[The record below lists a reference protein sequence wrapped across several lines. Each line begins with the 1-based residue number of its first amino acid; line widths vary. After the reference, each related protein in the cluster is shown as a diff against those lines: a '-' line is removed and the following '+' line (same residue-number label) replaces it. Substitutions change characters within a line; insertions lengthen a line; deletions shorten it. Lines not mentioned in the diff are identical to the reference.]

1 MLRYRIDMFNGYNW
15 QTRTLEVRPDRLPP
29 EFDSPVSSM
38 AVNTVS
44 LPPTVS
50 GQALPISVHSAAY
63 GNALG
68 LGDNV
73 MSASGHD
80 DLEVPQLIGERART
94 SSIGSKSL
102 FVGNVS
108 FSFPL
113 GVLCGFTIPC

>member
-1 MLRYRIDMFNGYNW
+1 M
-15 QTRTLEVRPDRLPP
+15 RPDRLPP